1 MTHPRLVES
10 MADPAFYPQ
19 HPEKVET
26 LQTHISY
33 VFIAGDLVYKVK
45 KPVNFGFLDFTTL
58 EKRRRFC
65 EQEVTL
71 NRRLAPDAYLGVVPI
86 CEDEAGRLH
95 LGEGGRIVEYAVK
108 MIRLPQD
115 RMLKVLLAQGRVG
128 PERMKDIAAKIAD
141 FHARAATGGE
151 IDEMGKIATIR
162 FNCVENFEQTEK
174 YVGLAVTREKYDFM
188 RDYVDFFLA
197 EQRELFE
204 RRIAEHRI
212 RDCHGD
218 LHIEHICLV
227 DGIVVFDCIEFN
239 ERFRYSDTA
248 SETAFLAM
256 DLDFNGYSEHARVFI
271 DSYIRSSGDR
281 DLRKLLDFYM
291 SYRAYVRAK
300 VISFRL
306 DQPGLAEA
314 ERKQILETA
323 SRYYE
328 LAFRYAARP
337 LRPVM
342 VLISGLMGSGK
353 SVMARN
359 IGSYLDAKIVRMDVV
374 RKEMLQIAPTE
385 RHYEEF
391 GGGIYSE
398 KVSEDAY
405 KLALSTA
412 AGELEEGRSV
422 IVDASFKRRSER
434 LKAKEIAE
442 RTGAEFFVIECV
454 CPESEIKRRLKRR
467 MSNLEEPSD
476 GRWEI
481 FQAQKRDFEPITELP
496 GNAHI
501 VVDTSAKREISAL
514 KALRGIR
521 LRK

>member
-10 MADPAFYPQ
+10 MMDPAFYP
-19 HPEKVET
+19 HRPEKIEMV
-26 LQTHISY
+26 QTHISY

-58 EKRRRFC
+58 EKRRHYC

-86 CEDEAGRLH
+86 GEDEAGGLR
-95 LGEGGRIVEYAVK
+95 LGEGGSIVEYAVK
-108 MIRLPQD
+108 MIKLPQD
-115 RMLKVLLAQGRVG
+115 QMLKELLARGRVA
-128 PERMKDIAAKIAD
+128 PERMKDIAEKIVD

-151 IDEMGKIATIR
+151 IDEMGRIATVR
-162 FNCVENFEQTEK
+162 FNCMENFEQTEK

-188 RDYVDFFLA
+188 REYVEFFLA
-197 EQRELFE
+197 KQRELFE

-218 LHIEHICLV
+218 LHIEHICLI

-248 SETAFLAM
+248 SEVAFLAM
-256 DLDFNGYSEHARVFI
+256 DLDFNGYAHYARAFV
-271 DSYIRSSGDR
+271 DSYILSSGDQ
-281 DLRKLLDFYM
+281 DLLKLLDFYM

-306 DQPGLAEA
+306 DQPGAAEA
-314 ERKQILETA
+314 ERKQVVDTA

-337 LRPVM
+337 IRPTM
-342 VLISGLMGSGK
+342 ILISGLMGSGK
-353 SVMARN
+353 SVMAKN

-374 RKEMLQIAPTE
+374 RKEMLRIAPTE

-405 KLALSTA
+405 KLALSMA
-412 AGELEEGRSV
+412 AKELEEGRSV
-422 IVDASFKRRSER
+422 IIDASFKRSGER
-434 LKAKEIAE
+434 LKAKETAA
-442 RTGAEFFVIECV
+442 RTGADFFVIECG
-454 CPESEIKRRLKRR
+454 CPDSEIERRLKRR
-467 MSNLEEPSD
+467 MSNTKEPSD

-481 FQAQKRDFEPITELP
+481 FQAQKRDFEPITEIP
-496 GNAHI
+496 EGSHI
-501 VVDTSAKREISAL
+501 VVDTSKEREKSAMEV
-514 KALRGIR
+514 LRGIR
-521 LRK
+521 LGK